1 MRICKGMI
9 HHTQYGPERHR
20 RRSIRLKGYD
30 YSQAGVY
37 FVTICTK
44 NRDHYLGNIARDKM
58 GLSRIGRIIG
68 QFWIAIPDHFNNAH
82 LDEYII
88 MPNHL
93 HGIITIDLN
102 CRGEV
107 SSPKIQG
114 RGTLPLQEKR
124 SLGDI
129 IGYFKYQ
136 STKYVNEI
144 LQSPGKTIWQ
154 RNYYEH
160 VIRNEDELN
169 RIREYIQ
176 INPLKWQFDRENPDR
191 IENKP
196 YQDQWK
202 WLERGVYL
210 NPVPAKLQPHNR

>member
-114 RGTLPLQEKR
+114 RGTLPLQGKQ

-176 INPLKWQFDRENPDR
+176 WNPLKWQFDRENPDR

-202 WLERGVYL
+202 WLGGRY
-210 NPVPAKLQPHNR
+210 A